1 MPRVANRSVDARFQR
16 SSSALREALLR
27 VLDRAELAHV
37 TVQMIV
43 KEAGI
48 GYATFFR
55 HHPSLESLL
64 LAVADAMIG
73 DVAARIF
80 PELVRGNQEGALA
93 EFVLYVEQNRRAIRA
108 LLVGGGDR
116 IRREIVVRATAQ
128 AGVLP
133 FQIDPTLPPELAIRH
148 LVAAGMEVIVWH
160 LDREPARSRSSNDLD
175 DLSQLLRRLALAP
188 VILPLR

>member
-1 MPRVANRSVDARFQR
+1 MPRDANRSLDARFQR

-80 PELVRGNQEGALA
+80 PDLVKGNQEGALA

-160 LDREPARSRSSNDLD
+160 LDREPGRAGPSKVLD

-188 VILPLR
+188 VIVPLH

>member
-1 MPRVANRSVDARFQR
+1 MPRDANRSLDARFQR

-80 PELVRGNQEGALA
+80 PDLVKGNQEGALA

-160 LDREPARSRSSNDLD
+160 LDREPGRSGPSKVLD

-188 VILPLR
+188 VIVPLH